1 MTTHFGFPF
10 RVADTGRTA
19 NENEDAHVRALI
31 EQVIFTSPGERVNRP
46 TFGSG
51 LQSLVFAP
59 AGEVLSATIQQLV
72 QSALQQWLGDRI
84 QVDSVNVAHEEASLS
99 VTVSYLVR
107 RTQERRSVEL
117 VREG

>member
-1 MTTHFGFPF
+1 MTHFAFPF
-10 RVADTGRTA
+10 RIAETGRTA
-19 NENEDAHVRALI
+19 NENEDAHVRGLI

-84 QVDSVNVAHEEASLS
+84 QLESVSVTHEEASLR
-99 VTVSYLVR
+99 VVVNYIVR

-117 VREG
+117 AREG